1 MYFSRLCDDPQP
13 YVAKF
18 TYIYLLAFFTLYF
31 LNSFLVAFILATII
45 ALLSIVF
52 IFISTSMQQKNL
64 FEAELPFVIKL
75 LKDSISSGLSLFQ
88 ALHIIMKDIKG
99 PVRKIFSSILYKKKL
114 GMSYHSILTFELENT
129 QNLEFSLFCSA
140 ISINEETGGKLN
152 KVMGRLEYILTSR
165 KKLRQEMAIAI
176 AESKANG
183 YMVMSIY
190 IGLSVFLAS
199 TQKNFISFFM
209 YDDIGKKLGLTVL
222 GLFIFSLS
230 IINLTAYYIKHRS

>member
-1 MYFSRLCDDPQP
+1 
-13 YVAKF
+13 
-18 TYIYLLAFFTLYF
+18 
-31 LNSFLVAFILATII
+31 
-45 ALLSIVF
+45 
-52 IFISTSMQQKNL
+52 
-64 FEAELPFVIKL
+64 
-75 LKDSISSGLSLFQ
+75 
-88 ALHIIMKDIKG
+88 
-99 PVRKIFSSILYKKKL
+99 
-114 GMSYHSILTFELENT
+114 MSYHSILTFELENT